1 MRSEDS
7 ALAWHGKPDDDDRV
21 KTVSHRTVKRQE
33 TRQRIAADKQARAS
47 TRAAKRVQL
56 RVSLLGAGSKWRIT
70 NLRQVAR
77 AMAAWA

>member
-33 TRQRIAADKQARAS
+33 ARRRMASAQLARTS
-47 TRAAKRVQL
+47 TRVAKRVQL
-56 RVSLLGAGSKWRIT
+56 RVSLVGAGSKWRIT

>member
-7 ALAWHGKPDDDDRV
+7 ELAHGGKRDDDDRV

-33 TRQRIAADKQARAS
+33 ARQRMAADKQARTS